1 MCWRFCRM
9 SELLRT
15 YQIGATKVEVWEDNV
30 RTLLSPQLVVV
41 AADTNMRRCI
51 DHELAHTWLAHF
63 YTGAASA
70 TMLRKAVE
78 VLGFTLPI
86 TAISDEQVALE
97 EHIVLAYCRGLLGF
111 ERPWDEYAV

>member
-78 VLGFTLPI
+78 VLGFAASHYSYFRRTGCAGGTYRACLLPWPSGI
-86 TAISDEQVALE
+86 
-97 EHIVLAYCRGLLGF
+97 
-111 ERPWDEYAV
+111 